1 MCLGTQAC
9 GLTEMGPDKER
20 GIHWANPS
28 LFLNLIKY
36 SLEHEMFHF
45 SKRNFIFWGST
56 NPDAEGKTEL
66 SETLHT

>member
-1 MCLGTQAC
+1 MCLGTQEC

-20 GIHWANPS
+20 GIYRANAS
-28 LFLNLIKY
+28 LSLNLIKY

-56 NPDAEGKTEL
+56 NPDAEGEREL